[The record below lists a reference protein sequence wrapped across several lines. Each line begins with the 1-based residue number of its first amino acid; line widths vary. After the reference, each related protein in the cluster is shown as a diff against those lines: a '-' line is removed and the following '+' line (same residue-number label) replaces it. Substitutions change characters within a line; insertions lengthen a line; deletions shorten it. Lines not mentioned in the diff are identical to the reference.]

1 MRIAVPNNDM
11 DIPAA
16 FWAKHVEPPDNK
28 TPQRLKTMKTVRPT
42 WLRERDAVH
51 YLWELPDPLPEG
63 IRGHIETLSA
73 ASRSVVALG
82 WGIDLV
88 AGSGRI
94 LFPEDVQRLPGE
106 RWRPTSDPAPG
117 GLRVPR
123 PGTLDAITD
132 RHEAFLHRLDGDGF
146 TPVPALAAF
155 AVVGYRRA
163 DSPPTRR
170 YAAFRLRHPVE
181 DCSAV
186 FASTRANYVAA
197 MMRNATAMV
206 AQEQGQDNHWIDR
219 YVHGHR
225 EKDDSALPRFSYL
238 PLPSIEHRG
247 NANFALGAI
256 RRVLVAEL
264 IDSGQS
270 HLSWVRQMLP
280 GQFLM
285 DEKTRDRRALLTP
298 LTGGDWVLRKYTDP
312 SDIWAT
318 VTPVVL
324 PGSDARAR
332 KRSGGRP
339 GSSGW
344 CGGKLAKAEKLFFKT
359 LRHAGYSPDAL
370 AELEFRNV
378 SFWPGG
384 ELALNFQR
392 PNYLKNGHWSVYHVR
407 LRWKQSI
414 KGPLAIGAGRHCGLG
429 IFAAMNT

>member
-1 MRIAVPNNDM
+1 MGMPRKSSHGRLSDTESTQNRI
-11 DIPAA
+11 
-16 FWAKHVEPPDNK
+16 
-28 TPQRLKTMKTVRPT
+28 TPTVF
-42 WLRERDAVH
+42 
-51 YLWELPDPLPEG
+51 
-63 IRGHIETLSA
+63 A
-73 ASRSVVALG
+73 ASDS
-82 WGIDLV
+82 
-88 AGSGRI
+88 
-94 LFPEDVQRLPGE
+94 
-106 RWRPTSDPAPG
+106 T
-117 GLRVPR
+117 
-123 PGTLDAITD
+123 TLDAVPYD
-132 RHEAFLHRLDGDGF
+132 RPFRIAGF
-146 TPVPALAAF
+146 
-155 AVVGYRRA
+155 RRA
-163 DSPPTRR
+163 NDPPTHR

-181 DCSAV
+181 DRSAV
-186 FASTRANYVAA
+186 FAPTRANYVAA
-197 MMRNATAMV
+197 MMRNATAMA

-225 EKDDSALPRFSYL
+225 EKDDSALPRFSYV
-238 PLPSIEHRG
+238 PLPSIEPHKDG
-247 NANFALGAI
+247 NLALGAI

-285 DEKTRDRRALLTP
+285 DEKTRDRKALLTP
-298 LTGGDWVLRKYTDP
+298 LTGGDWVLRKYTDS

-339 GSSGW
+339 GSAGS

-384 ELALNFQR
+384 ESALNFHR

-429 IFAAMNT
+429 IFAAMNK